1 MGEIS
6 KLTGR
11 EYHLFNYY
19 GAEDAENIIII
30 MGSASETV
38 RTVVEKLN
46 AEGKKVGVLV
56 VHLYRPFSIEHFM
69 GAIPQSVKRIAVL
82 DRTKEPG
89 AFGEPLYLYKRK
101 NQRAVGHFV
110 AHNRRE
116 HQERTS
122 DVY

>member
-19 GAEDAENIIII
+19 GAEDAEDIIII

-89 AFGEPLYLYKRK
+89 ALPG
-101 NQRAVGHFV
+101 
-110 AHNRRE
+110 RR
-116 HQERTS
+116 RS
-122 DVY
+122 SCRS

>member
-19 GAEDAENIIII
+19 GAEDAEDIIII

-46 AEGKKVGVLV
+46 SEG
-56 VHLYRPFSIEHFM
+56 
-69 GAIPQSVKRIAVL
+69 
-82 DRTKEPG
+82 
-89 AFGEPLYLYKRK
+89 
-101 NQRAVGHFV
+101 
-110 AHNRRE
+110 
-116 HQERTS
+116 
-122 DVY
+122 